1 MVNIVLFFTLC
12 VRDFNLDPRKQ
23 YQGQIMQKSFHV
35 RAGEYLQFPCPELS
49 EVVKQEGAFEA
60 VYWSYCRS
68 ETCNTKDTE
77 WSWMAG
83 MKSRGMIKVNN
94 TGRRELKTTSTK
106 V

>member
-1 MVNIVLFFTLC
+1 MVNIVLFLTLG
-12 VRDFNLDPRKQ
+12 VRDFNLDLRKQ

-35 RAGEYLQFPCPELS
+35 RVGEYVQFPCPELS
-49 EVVKQEGAFEA
+49 EVVKQEGAFKA
-60 VYWSYCRS
+60 VYWHYCRS

-83 MKSRGMIKVNN
+83 MNSTGMIKVNN
-94 TGRRELKTTSTK
+94 TGRRELKKTSTK